1 SRLHPRG
8 RYRQERDQMKGEII
22 LSDGLIV
29 TPEEVVRGTVTVKKG
44 MIDAIDHGRSSLLDR
59 IDLEGDYLLPGLIE
73 LHTDHLERHFVPR
86 PGVRWPPLAA
96 ILSHDAAVASAGI
109 TTVFDALAIGEI
121 LENSARVRDLQNMVQ
136 AIQTAQDKRMLR
148 SEHLIHLR
156 CEVGYPRVMEL
167 LDGLIDHSLVKFV
180 SLMDHT
186 PGQRQFTRIEKFV
199 QYYQGKYG
207 FSNEQMERLIIERQ
221 ENQKRYAPRY
231 RKEIIGICKQL
242 HLPVA
247 SHDDT
252 TVDHVMEA
260 ATDGIVL
267 SEFPTTLEAAEAARS
282 YGLSILMGA
291 PNLVLGGSH
300 SGNASALELGKRGLL
315 DILSSDYVPSSLI
328 QGAFLLHQGL
338 DIPLPEAIATV
349 TVTPARISN
358 LDDRGALQVGKR
370 ADLIRVKWDPPM
382 PIVRNVWRD
391 GQQIF

>member
-1 SRLHPRG
+1 
-8 RYRQERDQMKGEII
+8 MKGE
-22 LSDGLIV
+22 LVFNNARVV
-29 TPEEVVRGTVTVKKG
+29 TPEEVFRGAVQVTG
-44 MIDAIDHGRSSLLDR
+44 GLIQAIDRSTRTGRRTGL
-59 IDLEGDYLLPGLIE
+59 DLEGDYLLPGLVE
-73 LHTDHLERHFVPR
+73 LHTDHLEKHFAPR
-86 PGVRWPPLAA
+86 PGVRWPSLAA
-96 ILSHDAAVASAGI
+96 ILSHDAAVVAAGI
-109 TTVFDALAIGEI
+109 TTVFDALAIGDTI
-121 LENSARVRDLQNMVQ
+121 ENGSRVRDLQEMVQ
-136 AIQTAQDKRMLR
+136 VVGTAQKKGFLR
-148 SEHLIHLR
+148 AEHLMHLR
-156 CEVGYPRVMEL
+156 CEVGYPRVLEL
-167 LDGLIDHSLVKFV
+167 LEGLVQDPLVKFV

-186 PGQRQFTRIEKFV
+186 PGQRQFTRVEKLF

-221 ENQKRYAPRY
+221 ENQKEFASKY
-231 RKEIIGICKQL
+231 RKEILGICKKL

-260 ATDGIVL
+260 AADGIVL

-300 SGNASALELGKRGLL
+300 SGNASALELGKQNLL

-328 QGAFLLHQGL
+328 QGAFLLHQEL
-338 DIPLPEAIATV
+338 DIPLAEAIATV

-358 LDDRGALQVGKR
+358 LDDRGGLQVGKR

-382 PIVRNVWRD
+382 PIVKNVWRG

>member
-1 SRLHPRG
+1 
-8 RYRQERDQMKGEII
+8 MKEELVFNNARVVTPKEVFPGAVQVAG
-22 LSDGLIV
+22 GLI
-29 TPEEVVRGTVTVKKG
+29 K
-44 MIDAIDHGRSSLLDR
+44 AIDRSTHTGRTVLD
-59 IDLEGDYLLPGLIE
+59 LGGDYLLPGLVE
-73 LHTDHLERHFVPR
+73 LHTDHLEKHFVPR
-86 PGVRWPPLAA
+86 PGVRWPSLAA
-96 ILSHDAAVASAGI
+96 ILSHDAAVVAAGI
-109 TTVFDALAIGEI
+109 TTVFDALAIGDTI
-121 LENSARVRDLQNMVQ
+121 ENGSRMRDLQEM
-136 AIQTAQDKRMLR
+136 AQVVGAAQGKGLLR
-148 SEHLIHLR
+148 AEHLMHLR
-156 CEVGYPRVMEL
+156 CEVGYPRVLEL
-167 LDGLIDHSLVKFV
+167 LEGLIQDPLVKFV

-186 PGQRQFTRIEKFV
+186 PGQRQFTRIEKLF

-207 FSNEQMERLIIERQ
+207 FSNEQMERLINERQ
-221 ENQKRYAPRY
+221 ENQKQYASRY
-231 RKEIIGICKQL
+231 RKEILGVCEKL

-252 TVDHVMEA
+252 TVDHVTEA
-260 ATDGIVL
+260 ASDGIVL
-267 SEFPTTLEAAEAARS
+267 CEFPTTLEAAEAARS

-328 QGAFLLHQGL
+328 QGAFLLHQEI

-382 PIVRNVWRD
+382 PIVKNVWRG